1 MDDLTQ
7 KKVAELAA
15 ATAALPSADPV
26 TRACAARE
34 LIEWAKDT
42 YSRVRQDSI
51 AEALAAGRTYEELAD
66 ELGVSAAAINA
77 AVTTRNARRAAGS
90 IVITP
95 HKGGRPKELR
105 GAAGRIIDELVRPGN
120 LPELQILSEDALGA
134 GFLTGPDRERA

>member
-1 MDDLTQ
+1 MDDLTE

-77 AVTTRNARRAAGS
+77 AVTARNARRGAGS
-90 IVITP
+90 IVLTP

-105 GAAGRIIDELVRPGN
+105 GAAGRIIDELVKSGN
-120 LPELQILSEDALGA
+120 LRLQILSEDALGA
-134 GFLTGPDRERA
+134 GFPTGPDSERA